1 MEKTTGEET
10 GHNKN
15 KENQLWKYK
24 NKTRMNSV
32 LTETNNKAV
41 KSLKLRPQL
50 PQNLVLNDAGA
61 TKTSCS
67 LLYEHSMN
75 SS

>member
-50 PQNLVLNDAGA
+50 PQNL
-61 TKTSCS
+61 C
-67 LLYEHSMN
+67 
-75 SS
+75 